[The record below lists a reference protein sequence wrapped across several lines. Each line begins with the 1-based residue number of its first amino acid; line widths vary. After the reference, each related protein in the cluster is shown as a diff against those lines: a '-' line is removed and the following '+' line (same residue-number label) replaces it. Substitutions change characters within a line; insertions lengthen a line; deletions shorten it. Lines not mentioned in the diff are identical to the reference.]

1 MLWAWG
7 WVYFSACR
15 HPIFT
20 ILHHTW
26 HSSATYFPNNS
37 FPALSPYSWNRK
49 FWWGGF
55 SNGGFLF
62 FWPPLLQGGFDECLG
77 STCGPWSSGWEPL
90 AYTQI
95 FSYVNPSIFNW
106 IKLKSSKMEEWTK
119 YAFKIAW
126 STVIKLLS
134 WWNGFT
140 VNFVQP
146 DVIIFIGQLG
156 QYDFREM

>member
-1 MLWAWG
+1 MHRYVHILCSELEVGSILVHAG
-7 WVYFSACR
+7 ILYLQYYITLGILVLL
-15 HPIFT
+15 IFRIT
-20 ILHHTW
+20 L
-26 HSSATYFPNNS
+26 SPQ
-37 FPALSPYSWNRK
+37 LSPYSWNRK
-49 FWWGGF
+49 FWWGAV
-55 SNGGFLF
+55 SNRGFLF

-119 YAFKIAW
+119 YVFKIAW

-134 WWNGFT
+134 WWNRFT
-140 VNFVQP
+140 VNFV
-146 DVIIFIGQLG
+146 
-156 QYDFREM
+156 